1 MTPADPPDG
10 PGEIRVQAA
19 TMTSSAAALRELAQT
34 VISAV
39 RDMDSQVSGLEASW
53 RGPAAS
59 AFTTGWTESRDG
71 AVSVLTSL
79 ESMADLLGLQAEEF
93 DQLDES
99 IATTVDDSAPAP
111 SSLNLKH

>member
-1 MTPADPPDG
+1 MKPP
-10 PGEIRVQAA
+10 
-19 TMTSSAAALRELAQT
+19 
-34 VISAV
+34 
-39 RDMDSQVSGLEASW
+39 
-53 RGPAAS
+53 
-59 AFTTGWTESRDG
+59 G